1 MKKFEELEFDERK
14 EITSLFANWLKCYTH
29 EVIISVISRRDE
41 IINNEFV
48 MNMLRELK
56 AREEKE
62 EKEFALSIGCLLNDF
77 ESFTEYDPHINPLT
91 HSGSYRDILSDLYLI
106 NQ

>member
-14 EITSLFANWLKCYTH
+14 EITSLFANWLKDYSH
-29 EVIISVISRRDE
+29 EVIITVISRRDE

-56 AREEKE
+56 DREEKE
-62 EKEFALSIGCLLNDF
+62 EKEFVHNIGCLLSDF
-77 ESFTEYDPHINPLT
+77 ESFMEYDPHNNPLT
-91 HSGSYRDILSDLYLI
+91 HSGSYRDILRDMYFK
-106 NQ
+106 